1 MLLLC
6 VIQINHHKMRLYISL
21 FVFLFMGISG
31 LKSQTIKFGDS
42 TIVSLIT
49 CQPGEA
55 LYAKFGHTAIRIR
68 DTKGLDLV
76 YNYGIF
82 DFKTEKFYWKFLR
95 GHTDYL
101 LGVYPTE
108 HFLQEYSERNSGV
121 WEQELNMTA
130 IERRRLIELLNI
142 NYLPENRMYRYNFV
156 YDNCATRP
164 YDIISTA
171 FNGVIVPGSEQ
182 GEVTFREMIVAYLT
196 NNPWTEFGI
205 NLIFGMDA
213 DRKVR
218 KQTSVFLPEYLRTS
232 LQNSKLI
239 SLNEGMDE
247 KKVVNRVNIL
257 VQPKPADEKNPV
269 WFFHPFTISLIW
281 LIIGVIL
288 IFTQK
293 NLDNIQHKI
302 FDFILYLSTGLGGL
316 LIFFFMFFSEH
327 PLVGKSINILWLSPI
342 NIILAVLIWK
352 RSPRKFFFFY
362 NIIYLFLMLL
372 YILVTIFLTNSIIIA
387 FIPLQ
392 MLLFLRILWREERL
406 LHILFIPT
414 DKGIRW
420 R

>member
-6 VIQINHHKMRLYISL
+6 VNQFNLHKMRLYISL
-21 FVFLFMGISG
+21 IVFLFMGVYGI
-31 LKSQTIKFGDS
+31 KSQPIIFGDS

-49 CQPGEA
+49 CEPGDA

-68 DTKGLDLV
+68 DTRGLDLV

-82 DFKTEKFYWKFLR
+82 DFRTENFYWKFMR

-108 HFLQEYSERNSGV
+108 HFLQDYRERNSTV
-121 WEQELNMTA
+121 WEQELNMTGV
-130 IERRRLIELLNI
+130 EKRRLIELLNI
-142 NYLPENRMYRYNFV
+142 NYLPDNRMYRYNFV

-164 YDIISTA
+164 YDILNKA
-171 FNGVIVPGSEQ
+171 FNGVIAPERDE
-182 GEVTFREMIVAYLT
+182 EVGTFRDMITAYLT
-196 NNPWTEFGI
+196 DTPWTEFGI

-213 DRKVR
+213 DRKVS
-218 KQTSVFLPEYLRTS
+218 KQRSVFLPEYLRTL
-232 LQNSKLI
+232 LQTSKLI
-239 SLNEGMDE
+239 SLSEGWTE
-247 KKVVNRVNIL
+247 KQVVNRVNVL
-257 VQPKPADEKNPV
+257 VQAKPAKENKTA

-281 LIIGVIL
+281 LIIGIIL
-288 IFTQK
+288 IITK
-293 NLDNIQHKI
+293 RNMDDIQHKV

-316 LIFFFMFFSEH
+316 LVFFFMFFSEH
-327 PLVGKSINILWLSPI
+327 PLVGKSLNILWLSPI
-342 NIILAVLIWK
+342 NLILALLIWK

-372 YILVTIFLTNSIIIA
+372 YVLVTLFLTDSIITA

-392 MLLFLRILWREERL
+392 ALLFLRVLWRQERL

-414 DKGIRW
+414 DKGIQW

>member
-6 VIQINHHKMRLYISL
+6 VIQFNHHKMRLYISL
-21 FVFLFMGISG
+21 IIFLFMGVFG
-31 LKSQTIKFGDS
+31 LKSQTINFGDS

-49 CQPGEA
+49 CEPGEA
-55 LYAKFGHTAIRIR
+55 IYAKFGHTAIRIR

-95 GHTDYL
+95 GHTDYM

-108 HFLQEYSERNSGV
+108 HFLQEYSERNSAV

-130 IERRRLIELLNI
+130 IERGRLIELLNI

-164 YDIISTA
+164 YDIINTA
-171 FNGVIVPGSEQ
+171 FNGVIVLGNEQ
-182 GEVTFREMIVAYLT
+182 EEVTFREMIVAYLT
-196 NNPWTEFGI
+196 DNPWTEFGI

-213 DRKVR
+213 DRKVH

-239 SLNEGMDE
+239 SLSEGVGE
-247 KKVVNRVNIL
+247 KNVVNRVNIL
-257 VQPKPADEKNPV
+257 VQPKPADVKNPV

-288 IFTQK
+288 IFAQK

-327 PLVGKSINILWLSPI
+327 PLVGKSLNILWLSPI

-372 YILVTIFLTNSIIIA
+372 YILVTIFLTNSVVLA

-392 MLLFLRILWREERL
+392 MLLFLRVLWREERL

-414 DKGIRW
+414 NKGIRW

>member
-1 MLLLC
+1 
-6 VIQINHHKMRLYISL
+6 
-21 FVFLFMGISG
+21 MGISG

-49 CQPGEA
+49 CEPGEA

-182 GEVTFREMIVAYLT
+182 AEVTFREMIVAYLT

-239 SLNEGMDE
+239 SLSEGLGE
-247 KKVVNRVNIL
+247 KKVVNRINIL

>member
-121 WEQELNMTA
+121 WEQELNMTV

-239 SLNEGMDE
+239 SLSEGLGE
-247 KKVVNRVNIL
+247 KKVVNRINIL